1 MSSRAPF
8 ILAARSARLL
18 RASESSTPHTIPMGN
33 QKNRQFPTEKKTE
46 GVPLSIIAGGMVLI
60 ASYFAWQ
67 KWKNDPTMRRKT
79 EETDLSAVK
88 PTTPPAAP
96 RAKD

>member
-8 ILAARSARLL
+8 TLAARSARLL
-18 RASESSTPHTIPMGN
+18 RATENTPHTIPMGN

-46 GVPLSIIAGGMVLI
+46 GAPLTIIVGGMVLLGG
-60 ASYFAWQ
+60 YFAWQ
-67 KWKNDPTMRRKT
+67 KWNRDPAMRRKT
-79 EETDLSAVK
+79 EETDMSSVK
-88 PTTPPAAP
+88 PATPAAAP